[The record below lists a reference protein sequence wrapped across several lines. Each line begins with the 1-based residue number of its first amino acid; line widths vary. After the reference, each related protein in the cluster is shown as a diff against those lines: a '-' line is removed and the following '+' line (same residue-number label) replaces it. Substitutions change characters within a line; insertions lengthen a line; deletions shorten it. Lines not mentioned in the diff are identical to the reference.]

1 MRLIG
6 KRLDGE
12 GGDEKVVMVVVMVV
26 IIRQCSWSAS
36 E

>member
-12 GGDEKVVMVVVMVV
+12 GEDENGGDGGDDGDG
-26 IIRQCSWSAS
+26 SDY
-36 E
+36 